1 MSDKA
6 IEIQLMKQINNEYEE
21 RFIKL
26 KNRIQRLKSEEED
39 YRKKIIYLKRREE
52 QDKQIKDEKEKF
64 KKELKK
70 NKYEQDKAL
79 KNKKNNIKLKR
90 ENDIKIR
97 NYKKNVNLSQK
108 KKDYKNILTDKYL
121 MKVIKEQLNTQQ
133 KNKNAYSHAKI
144 KQEYNEY
151 ETNRMKRIIEREN
164 FQKKQHEKNIKEL
177 KDLEKEMRNTCNKLE
192 IIEKEYLDKL
202 NKTKMTTLKIMES
215 NSSFNLRNKIDRNRS
230 RLHINKSMEDL
241 NLKGV
246 VNDEDRGGINNRNNS
261 LIINRKKQLNL
272 TSKSQSNHI
281 ISNKQKT
288 KKKGLYININYYPQT
303 NREMKMQKNILN
315 KYSFVNNKVKENLQ
329 VNKKMSNS
337 KK

>member
-1 MSDKA
+1 
-6 IEIQLMKQINNEYEE
+6 
-21 RFIKL
+21 
-26 KNRIQRLKSEEED
+26 
-39 YRKKIIYLKRREE
+39 
-52 QDKQIKDEKEKF
+52 
-64 KKELKK
+64 
-70 NKYEQDKAL
+70 
-79 KNKKNNIKLKR
+79 
-90 ENDIKIR
+90 
-97 NYKKNVNLSQK
+97 
-108 KKDYKNILTDKYL
+108 
-121 MKVIKEQLNTQQ
+121 
-133 KNKNAYSHAKI
+133 
-144 KQEYNEY
+144 
-151 ETNRMKRIIEREN
+151 MKRIIEREN

>member
-1 MSDKA
+1 
-6 IEIQLMKQINNEYEE
+6 
-21 RFIKL
+21 
-26 KNRIQRLKSEEED
+26 
-39 YRKKIIYLKRREE
+39 
-52 QDKQIKDEKEKF
+52 
-64 KKELKK
+64 
-70 NKYEQDKAL
+70 
-79 KNKKNNIKLKR
+79 
-90 ENDIKIR
+90 
-97 NYKKNVNLSQK
+97 
-108 KKDYKNILTDKYL
+108 